1 MKFHGAFVAVIT
13 PFDRKGRVDRKN
25 LGKLIEW
32 HIQEGTQGIVCCG
45 ATGEGVALDS
55 AEKKRVVSICVE
67 ASEGKI
73 PIIAG
78 CGTSSTKQSV
88 QLTEQMQRLGAN
100 GCLIVTPY
108 YNRPSQRG
116 CILHFQEIAKV
127 GLPVIAYHNPGR
139 TAVRFTPETVAEIGK
154 IPGVAA
160 LKDSSCDLEFIR
172 KVRKVSSIPILS
184 GDDDL
189 SFETIREGG
198 VGAISV
204 VGNLFPRAWRSMIDG
219 ALQGKWEMAKAIAD
233 RYAPLCKALF
243 LEANPQPLKFA
254 MEWLGLN
261 NGFLRLPLVSIAE
274 ETENEIKR
282 VLVALSLP
290 QMERIKIQQ

>member
-1 MKFHGAFVAVIT
+1 MWMKFHGAFVAVIT

-160 LKDSSCDLEFIR
+160 LKDSRFVKYPRFRFYRAMTICLLRRSAKEGWARFQ
-172 KVRKVSSIPILS
+172 SSGIY
-184 GDDDL
+184 
-189 SFETIREGG
+189 F
-198 VGAISV
+198 
-204 VGNLFPRAWRSMIDG
+204 
-219 ALQGKWEMAKAIAD
+219 
-233 RYAPLCKALF
+233 
-243 LEANPQPLKFA
+243 
-254 MEWLGLN
+254 LGL
-261 NGFLRLPLVSIAE
+261 GDR
-274 ETENEIKR
+274 
-282 VLVALSLP
+282 
-290 QMERIKIQQ
+290 